1 MFREQ
6 ARPGGTGMSIRVTV
20 DELKEQLPELIGR
33 AVESDEAYIIQ
44 RDGEDC
50 AVLVSAREW
59 ERRTQN
65 RSAQGRASRASSE
78 LERRRR
84 AVGKNLDAL
93 GPEFRLSQPMQARL
107 KELLSRKAALTPSER
122 GELEILVQEADEIT
136 LRRAEALDREV

>member
-1 MFREQ
+1 
-6 ARPGGTGMSIRVTV
+6 MSIRVTV

-65 RSAQGRASRASSE
+65 RSAQGRSSPASSE

-84 AVGKNLDAL
+84 AVGKKLDAL
-93 GPEFRLSQPMQARL
+93 GPEFRLSQQKQARL
-107 KELLSRKAALTPSER
+107 TELLGRKAALTPSER

-136 LRRAEALDREV
+136 LRRAEALDRVV